1 MFCDPVGEQLHG
13 GDEQPC
19 GGRCDGALEVL
30 GQSATTCPPNGNTQS
45 AGIVGK
51 GNGTTNAVAQA
62 GTTTTTC
69 PPAATTAALAA
80 STAGTM
86 TGGTS
91 NGTTTA
97 KTQ

>member
-1 MFCDPVGEQLHG
+1 MKLIVASLF
-13 GDEQPC
+13 
-19 GGRCDGALEVL
+19 ALSLAVSAAPAIA
-30 GQSATTCPPNGNTQS
+30 QTANAAASATTCPPNGNTQS

-69 PPAATTAALAA
+69 PPAATTAAPAA